1 MKQFSYPRMSPLSN
15 AQFRP
20 RSPGKSARVS
30 SGSKTMDV
38 PKLTTRSGSLAIKRN
53 ARSGK
58 MYHWAGGGK

>member
-1 MKQFSYPRMSPLSN
+1 MKISYPRMAPLSN

-20 RSPGKSARVS
+20 RSPGKSAKPP
-30 SGSKTMDV
+30 SGKSTMSV

-58 MYHWAGGGK
+58 MYHHAGKF